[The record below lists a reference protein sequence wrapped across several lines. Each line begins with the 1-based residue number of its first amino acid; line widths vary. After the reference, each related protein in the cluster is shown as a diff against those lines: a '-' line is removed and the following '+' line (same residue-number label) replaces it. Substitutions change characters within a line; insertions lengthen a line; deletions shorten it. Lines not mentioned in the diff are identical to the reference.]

1 LRLARFLLYVTG
13 MRLDQALGISV
24 CLLFAGQ
31 FACSSSNNGRKVDGA
46 PGDTGAY
53 KDMSGPDSRDGSTDT
68 DRDASNDLAPTGT
81 EVGAEIGKD
90 TAMPDL
96 PPDLPTG
103 GDLPAPPIEA
113 GGDHF
118 VDTDLPA
125 PPIDTGRDTG
135 RDTWIDGQ
143 AIDQSPTSPLDGGD
157 GTSTSGESRPNPCA
171 SCAANQVCAQLND
184 GTCSSINGLQVVCR
198 TVSDACRTKLTSS
211 GGKSCSA
218 LSECESE
225 LCPVPSYRCV
235 YASPCGNEI
244 PEAAVYCYGS

>member
-1 LRLARFLLYVTG
+1 

-90 TAMPDL
+90 TAMPDVPL
-96 PPDLPTG
+96 DVSTG
-103 GDLPAPPIEA
+103 GDLLAPPIE
-113 GGDHF
+113 
-118 VDTDLPA
+118 
-125 PPIDTGRDTG
+125 TG
-135 RDTWIDGQ
+135 IDGQ
-143 AIDQSPTSPLDGGD
+143 AIDQMPLSSLDAGD
-157 GTSTSGESRPNPCA
+157 GNGASGESRPNPCA

-184 GTCSSINGLQVVCR
+184 GTCSRINGLQVVCR